1 MPKETTQVMNVWNQ
15 PIYLNLPG
23 GRSLKIGSRETAQ
36 VEESD
41 LNSPAMIFHRSRG
54 NILVLEAQARDVQPE
69 ATAEP
74 AQPEAAPEAAQ
85 PEPEPQPQPP
95 QPPPLPPPQSQPPP
109 QAAAS
114 TQPPETAKP
123 AEERPHRERE
133 HKSGKKGEQ

>member
-1 MPKETTQVMNVWNQ
+1 MPKETTQVINVWNQ

-54 NILVLEAQARDVQPE
+54 NILVLETQARDVQPAAE
-69 ATAEP
+69 AESAAP
-74 AQPEAAPEAAQ
+74 PEAEAEAAAQ
-85 PEPEPQPQPP
+85 PEPP

-109 QAAAS
+109 QATAPA
-114 TQPPETAKP
+114 QPPETAKP

-133 HKSGKKGEQ
+133 HKTGKKGEQ